1 MQAYTG
7 DAFTIQHLCVGHL
20 VLPPNV
26 QEAPETP
33 KMVVVQP
40 LLLACVCSPC
50 FDAVQKKADNKGMV
64 DVYFGVHCLVVVA
77 PDPLIHLGHERRSM
91 GNSDVHLCIKVQSAG
106 DGGGKVGEVV
116 HHL

>member
-1 MQAYTG
+1 M
-7 DAFTIQHLCVGHL
+7 
-20 VLPPNV
+20 

-33 KMVVVQP
+33 KMVAVQP
-40 LLLACVCSPC
+40 LLLVCVCSPC
-50 FDAVQKKADNKGMV
+50 FAAVQKKADNTGMV

-77 PDPLIHLGHERRSM
+77 PDPLIQLGHEIRSL